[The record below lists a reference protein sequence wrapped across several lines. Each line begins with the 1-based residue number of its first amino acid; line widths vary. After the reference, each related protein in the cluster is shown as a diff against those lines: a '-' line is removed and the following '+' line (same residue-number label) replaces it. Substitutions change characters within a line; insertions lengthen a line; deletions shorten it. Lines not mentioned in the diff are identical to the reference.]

1 MRVRSEIIDIICDV
15 AAEQNV
21 VLAPLTDDLRLAES
35 GLDSL
40 CLAVLVARLEDRFG
54 SDPFAAV
61 EYAAI
66 PTTLGDFI
74 GVYELAFA

>member
-1 MRVRSEIIDIICDV
+1 MRVREEIIEIICDV
-15 AAEQNV
+15 AAEQSI
-21 VLAPLTDDLRLAES
+21 VLAPLKDDLRLTDS

-54 SDPFAAV
+54 YDPFAAV

-66 PTTLGDFI
+66 PTTLGEFI
-74 GVYELAFA
+74 SVYELAFA